1 MTCNSGRTKN
11 LDGSPNERSLNVDPA
26 AIIDGENRH
35 SLSHA
40 CCSGLTFCRWRH
52 LFPDLTDCALM
63 SLHGCRAQIG
73 GFQILKIGS
82 SSHLLGRSQPH
93 RGKHHLQVER
103 SAILTFEF
111 YMSYIHAKHS
121 VMCHLEPD
129 KNVLLTTPVSESSSE
144 SVASMNDVSRLNRG
158 ETVKKVKLF
167 QKCSVRIPWTTF
179 CDDFQPFSHTFVLLE
194 I

>member
-52 LFPDLTDCALM
+52 LFPDLTGCVLM
-63 SLHGCRAQIG
+63 NLHGCRAQIG

-93 RGKHHLQVER
+93 RGKHHLQVKR
-103 SAILTFEF
+103 SAILTFQF
-111 YMSYIHAKHS
+111 YIHAKHS
-121 VMCHLEPD
+121 VMYHLEQKIKMHCWPYLSQNLPQNLLHQWTMSLVSIGENLW
-129 KNVLLTTPVSESSSE
+129 KKSQTFSNVRFGFLELH
-144 SVASMNDVSRLNRG
+144 SVMIFS
-158 ETVKKVKLF
+158 F
-167 QKCSVRIPWTTF
+167 
-179 CDDFQPFSHTFVLLE
+179 FSHTFVLLE

>member
-1 MTCNSGRTKN
+1 MN
-11 LDGSPNERSLNVDPA
+11 
-26 AIIDGENRH
+26 
-35 SLSHA
+35 
-40 CCSGLTFCRWRH
+40 
-52 LFPDLTDCALM
+52 
-63 SLHGCRAQIG
+63 LHGCQAQIG

-158 ETVKKVKLF
+158 ESVKKSQTFSNVRFGFLELHSVMIF
-167 QKCSVRIPWTTF
+167 SPFLIPLCSWKSNSLTGFFRPGSGRHGQMVHNSIVPVHFLTIN
-179 CDDFQPFSHTFVLLE
+179 VL
-194 I
+194 